1 MSAASGGRQW
11 HDREGPQGRASL
23 PQSPRVAGAGLCPG
37 QYRGI
42 RGQAGPRP
50 APDGTGARAA
60 APGRAL
66 GPVRHEIFCS
76 ERDVAFVL
84 VTLHRLA
91 QPESGS
97 SVSPD
102 RGWMVNW

>member
-66 GPVRHEIFCS
+66 GPVRHEIF
-76 ERDVAFVL
+76 VPNG
-84 VTLHRLA
+84 TWRLSWWPCIA
-91 QPESGS
+91 
-97 SVSPD
+97 SPSQNQD
-102 RGWMVNW
+102 RPCRQIGAGWWT